1 MLCHLAFS
9 LPLPFLTLSP
19 FQVEVLTNAPYATT
33 VHAVRY
39 STTFPPTF
47 LSPHPPI
54 PHLPHLIS
62 LTSLTSS
69 PSPPSPPSPSHPS
82 PPSPHLPHPPS
93 LTSLTSPPSSFHP
106 SLTFPLPHLPTPSPS
121 RSLTV
126 LYLTLSYL
134 SETQSWHACLLDCL
148 ILSRSNNLR

>member
-54 PHLPHLIS
+54 PHL
-62 LTSLTSS
+62 TSLTSS
-69 PSPPSPPSPSHPS
+69 PSPPSPPSPSP
-82 PPSPHLPHPPS
+82 
-93 LTSLTSPPSSFHP
+93 SLTSPPSPSIPHLPHLTSLIFSSLPHLP
-106 SLTFPLPHLPTPSPS
+106 TSSPSHSLTFPLPHLPAPSPS
-121 RSLTV
+121 YISPSHTFQRHRAGMPAFWT
-126 LYLTLSYL
+126 
-134 SETQSWHACLLDCL
+134 A
-148 ILSRSNNLR
+148 